1 MINTKELKETESIE
15 SKVYKEL
22 NTTRVSI
29 LLEGDNLVWDVPDK
43 EVFDLIDKLNEVAA
57 PVID

>member
-1 MINTKELKETESIE
+1 MINTKELKETENIE